1 MMPASFGHMHNA
13 AHGDGLQADPFSE
26 AALAERLAFMNIT
39 DQDRQSLRSMS
50 GVLGEAIGGALE
62 RFYTEV
68 RRHKATSR
76 FFRDEGHMSAA
87 ASAQA
92 KHWDVI
98 AQAHFDSDY
107 LARAKRIGS
116 VHARLGL
123 EPRWY
128 LGGYALVA
136 DELIGAVMGRRKW
149 WQPKRQTERQIRAL
163 VKAILLDVEL
173 AVSVYQQVSDDE
185 VISKIGTG
193 LAQLA
198 AGDLTQRV
206 NGVSDR
212 FAQLERDFN
221 AAAARLSESL
231 AIVSEAAKAVH
242 SSSDEIRAASD
253 DLGSRAQ
260 RQAVALADTGRIVRN
275 VTETITLTAQRA
287 SEVNTATIS
296 AQQDVKDGQA
306 TVQRTIEAMNMIETS
321 SREITQISELIDG
334 IAFQTNLLALNAG
347 VEAARA
353 GDAGKGF
360 AVVANEV
367 RGLAQRSADAAREI
381 KTLIANSGSHVR
393 NGVSLV
399 GETGAVLGKIV
410 ARVDEISE
418 SIGEISQSA
427 ADQSQ
432 SIAQVNGAI
441 TDMDLMTQQNAAMA
455 EESTALTRL
464 MADKARDLAEA
475 IAHFEHSRPGID
487 ANGMWMQNAA

>member
-1 MMPASFGHMHNA
+1 MMPADFGQTNTSA
-13 AHGDGLQADPFSE
+13 PPQNTKPDAFSQ

-39 DQDRQSLRSMS
+39 DDDRQALRSIA
-50 GVLGEAIGGALE
+50 GVLGKAIGGALE
-62 RFYTEV
+62 RFYAEV

-76 FFRDEGHMSAA
+76 FFKDEGHMAAA

-92 KHWDVI
+92 QHWDVI
-98 AQAHFDSDY
+98 ARADFDSDY
-107 LARAKRIGS
+107 LERSKRIGS

-136 DELIGAVMGRRKW
+136 DELISAVMGRRKW
-149 WQPKRQTERQIRAL
+149 WHRGRQTEQQIRAL

-173 AVSVYQQVSDDE
+173 SVSVYQQVSDDE

-206 NGVSDR
+206 NGVSAR

-221 AAAARLSESL
+221 AAAERLSQSL
-231 AIVSEAAKAVH
+231 AIVSDAAKAVH
-242 SSSDEIRAASD
+242 GSSDEIRAASD
-253 DLGSRAQ
+253 DLGSRAN
-260 RQAVALADTGRIVRN
+260 RQALALADTGRIVRN

-306 TVQRTIEAMNMIETS
+306 TVQRTIDAMNMIETS

-381 KTLIANSGSHVR
+381 KTLIANSGNHVR

-427 ADQSQ
+427 ADQSH
-432 SIAQVNGAI
+432 SIAQVNSAI

-464 MADKARDLAEA
+464 MADKARDLADA
-475 IAHFEHSRPGID
+475 IAHFDHGQQATTASATWLQR
-487 ANGMWMQNAA
+487 AA